1 MHDPHRRGHQRV
13 GPMEER
19 RNERN
24 EGKRWE
30 KVASKRPSLRHVVEE
45 YGLKVRVFREKL
57 LEIEI
62 VQSKCQP

>member
-1 MHDPHRRGHQRV
+1 
-13 GPMEER
+13 MEER

-45 YGLKVRVFREKL
+45 YGLKVRVFRVKL
-57 LEIEI
+57 LEIDL

>member
-1 MHDPHRRGHQRV
+1 
-13 GPMEER
+13 MEER
-19 RNERN
+19 KNERN

-45 YGLKVRVFREKL
+45 YGLKVRVFRVKL
-57 LEIEI
+57 LEIDL

>member
-1 MHDPHRRGHQRV
+1 
-13 GPMEER
+13 MEER

-57 LEIEI
+57 LEIKI
-62 VQSKCQP
+62 VQSKCQPQGALLGGGGLAQY